1 MIGIYGGTFD
11 PVHFGHLRTA
21 LEIKEIF
28 SLNEVRLIPCAQ
40 PAHREIP
47 LTSPQMRLKMLE
59 LAVQDHQGL
68 VVDKRELDRTGFSYM
83 IDTLKSLRNENT
95 SLPLLLIIG
104 TDAFQDL
111 ENWHQ
116 WQSLFDY
123 AHIIVITR
131 PTYQQQELSDFLTS
145 KLTKNKDILNSEIS
159 GYLFFQ
165 SVTQLDIS
173 ASMIREIIKEGLN
186 PSFLLPNPVIEYI
199 KTNQLYKKIN
209 AN

>member
-1 MIGIYGGTFD
+1 MIGIYGGTFN
-11 PVHFGHLRTA
+11 PIHFGHLRTA

-28 SLNEVRLIPCAQ
+28 SLHEVRLIPCAQ

-59 LAVQDHQGL
+59 LAVQGHQGL

-83 IDTLKSLRNENT
+83 IDTLISLRNEHT
-95 SLPLLLIIG
+95 TPPLLLIIG
-104 TDAFQDL
+104 TDAFKGL

-116 WQSLFDY
+116 WQHLFNY

-131 PTYQQQELSDFLTS
+131 PTYQQQELSDFLTT
-145 KLTKNKDILNSEIS
+145 KLTKNKDKLKSEIS

-173 ASMIREIIKEGLN
+173 ASMIRDTIKEGLN
-186 PSFLLPNPVIEYI
+186 PAFLLPNPVIEYI
-199 KTNQLYKKIN
+199 KTNQLYKK
-209 AN
+209 

>member
-28 SLNEVRLIPCAQ
+28 SLDEVRLIPCAQ

-68 VVDKRELDRTGFSYM
+68 VVDKRELERAGFSYM
-83 IDTLKSLRNENT
+83 IDTLISLKNENT
-95 SLPLLLIIG
+95 TLPLLLIIG
-104 TDAFQDL
+104 TDSFQGL
-111 ENWHQ
+111 EKWHQ

-131 PTYQQQELSDFLTS
+131 PTYQQQELSAFLTS
-145 KLTKNKDILNSEIS
+145 KLTKNKDKLKSEIS

-173 ASMIREIIKEGLN
+173 ASMIRDTIKEGLN
-186 PSFLLPNPVIEYI
+186 PAFLLPNPVIEYI
-199 KTNQLYKKIN
+199 KTNQLYKK
-209 AN
+209 